1 MSGIYANT
9 SVQGG
14 GEGKEEEDMK
24 EGEVFEEEEM
34 KEGEEED
41 MRGKRR

>member
-9 SVQGG
+9 SVQ
-14 GEGKEEEDMK
+14 EGREVKEEEDMK

-34 KEGEEED
+34 KDGEEED